1 MQADLVFFV
10 LRSQISYGTF
20 SRNILQTCMY
30 RYYNMQTKKRN
41 DMGEVT
47 ERYKKNHML
56 PSLFYVRN
64 MKLHIHD
71 TNCKV

>member
-1 MQADLVFFV
+1 MVPFHAT
-10 LRSQISYGTF
+10 SYKRVCIDTIIC
-20 SRNILQTCMY
+20 RL
-30 RYYNMQTKKRN
+30 KKRN

-56 PSLFYVRN
+56 QSLFYVRN